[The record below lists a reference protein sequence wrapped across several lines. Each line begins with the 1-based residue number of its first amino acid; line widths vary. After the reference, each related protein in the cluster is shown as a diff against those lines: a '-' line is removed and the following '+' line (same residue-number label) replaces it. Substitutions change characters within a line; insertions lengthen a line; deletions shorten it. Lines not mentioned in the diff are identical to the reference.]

1 MTRALAEL
9 IDACKSIVTGMG
21 ITIRYFFQPPVTLQY
36 PYQKKVL
43 SPRFRGPLKLR
54 GIMGQDELEFFR
66 AEIQS
71 HNALMAS
78 KAAELRLPPCTAT
91 CPANVDV
98 RGQNALVAEGK
109 YLEALDLIR
118 ERNVF
123 PRTLGRICHH
133 PCEDRCRRAYYD
145 EPIANRTLHRMV
157 ADYAVKTA
165 NNAPQKV
172 EATRPEKVAI
182 IGCGPAGL
190 AAAYDL
196 LKQGYQVTLFD
207 KHEEAGGML
216 RYGVPR
222 YRLPDDVLATDVE
235 YVRGLGAEIQ
245 TGVEI
250 GRDVSFE
257 QLDKDYNAILIAVG
271 LQVSRGLPIPG
282 MDLPGV
288 LMAVPF
294 LYAANTGQKIKLGKK
309 VIVIG
314 GGNVAVDVA
323 RCAKRMGAKEVH
335 MACLEARHEMPAFSW
350 EIEEA
355 IEEGIHIHCSWGPNR
370 ILEKDGKAAGLEL
383 KECACVFDD
392 EGRFNPKF
400 NECNLIAIEGNT
412 LIVSIGQ
419 GGDLSFLKDTG
430 VQVNER
436 GQLVFDRTTM
446 QTSQPNVFAC
456 GEVTT
461 GPASAVGSI
470 ATGHEAAIS
479 IDRYLRGEDLKEA
492 RTPPFIST
500 FEQYRPVD
508 SSDVEPERRRPAMP
522 MMKPEERVKNFE
534 QIELGFSESQALAE
548 AYRCLRCQSL
558 TCVGC
563 TFCARTCPT
572 YAINVSRS
580 DLGSLKREVHTY
592 EVDLTKCIFCGMC
605 ALQCPTSALTMG
617 PEYELAVY
625 DRNKLTIKTEQV
637 LRKIER

>member
-1 MTRALAEL
+1 MTKVVTEVV
-9 IDACKSIVTGMG
+9 DAFKSIATGMG
-21 ITIRYFFQPPVTLQY
+21 ITLRYFFQRSVTLRY
-36 PYQKKVL
+36 PYQHKVL
-43 SPRFRGPLKLR
+43 SPRFRGPLLLR
-54 GIMGQDELEFFR
+54 GVMGEDELDFMR
-66 AEIQS
+66 ADIQDY
-71 HNALMAS
+71 NRLIAD
-78 KAAELRLPPCTAT
+78 KAAELKLPPCNAT

-98 RGQNALVAEGK
+98 RGQNALIAEGK
-109 YLEALDLIR
+109 FLEALELIR
-118 ERNVF
+118 TRNIV
-123 PRTLGRICHH
+123 PGSLGRICHH

-145 EPIANRTLHRMV
+145 EPIANRYLHRMI
-157 ADYAVKTA
+157 ADHALATSKNGA
-165 NNAPQKV
+165 EKV
-172 EATRPEKVAI
+172 EATRPEKVAVV
-182 IGCGPAGL
+182 GGGPAGL
-190 AAAYDL
+190 AAAFDL
-196 LKQGYQVTLFD
+196 VTKGYRVTLFD
-207 KHEEAGGML
+207 KHEEPGGML

-222 YRLPDDVLATDVE
+222 YRLPNHVLAADIDH
-235 YVRGLGAEIQ
+235 VRGLGAEIK

-250 GRDVSFE
+250 GRDIQFE
-257 QLDKDYNAILIAVG
+257 DLKKDYNAILVAVG

-288 LMAVPF
+288 LMAIPF
-294 LYAANTGQKIKLGKK
+294 LHAANTGQKVKIGKK

-383 KECACVFDD
+383 KECTCVFDD
-392 EGRFNPKF
+392 QGRFSPKF
-400 NECNLIAIEGNT
+400 DECSLTAIEGNT
-412 LIVSIGQ
+412 VIVSIGQ

-446 QTSQPNVFAC
+446 QTSEPNIFAC
-456 GEVTT
+456 GEITT

-479 IDRYLRGEDLKEA
+479 IDRFLSGKDLKEG
-492 RTPPFIST
+492 RVSPYISSFEPF
-500 FEQYRPVD
+500 RPVTGLQF
-508 SSDVEPERRRPAMP
+508 EPERRRQVMP
-522 MMKPEERVKNFE
+522 MIDPETRVSNFDE
-534 QIELGFSESQALAE
+534 IELGFSESQASEE
-548 AYRCLRCQSL
+548 AFRCLRCESS

-563 TFCARTCPT
+563 GFCARTCPT

-580 DLGSLKREVHTY
+580 GLGSLKREVHTY
-592 EVDLTKCIFCGMC
+592 ELDLTKCIFCGMC
-605 ALQCPTSALTMG
+605 SLQCPTNALTMG

-625 DRNKLTIKTEQV
+625 DRTKLVINKEQV
-637 LRKIER
+637 LRKVEE